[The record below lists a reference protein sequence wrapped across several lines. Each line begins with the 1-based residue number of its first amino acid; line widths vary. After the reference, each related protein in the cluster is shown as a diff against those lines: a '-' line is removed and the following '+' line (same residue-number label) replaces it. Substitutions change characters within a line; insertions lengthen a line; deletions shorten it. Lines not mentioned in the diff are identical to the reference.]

1 MTVVTLNLEKR
12 GAKVLREVLSYAL
25 SNLDDLN
32 EALDSDVQEDEVN
45 FMLNVL
51 NSLELDAPNTEDEP
65 TE

>member
-45 FMLNVL
+45 FLLNVL
-51 NSLELDAPNTEDEP
+51 NGLELGSPSTEDESD
-65 TE
+65 E

>member
-32 EALDSDVQEDEVN
+32 EALDADVQEDEIN
-45 FMLNVL
+45 FLLNVL
-51 NSLELDAPNTEDEP
+51 NSLELDAPSTEDEP
-65 TE
+65 NE